1 MFHVEQLLRDLWLLW
16 PRHDATPQQA
26 DTYGRVG
33 YIMQQTTSDQ
43 PRRRYAIIGTGQMGL
58 LSGII
63 LANQG
68 IESVLWGRR
77 PEHVAE
83 LIQLRESAR
92 HLPGHRLPYQVRV
105 TSDDGDV
112 FAGVDVIVSA
122 VPTQYIRPI
131 HTRLRE
137 HIPVGV
143 PIVSMA
149 KGIENGTLLRPTQI
163 IADVLADDPDRP
175 ARPLAS
181 LCGPSI
187 AAELAGCK
195 PATMIAASDDERL
208 ANALQQDFSTSW
220 LRIYTN
226 TDLLG
231 VELAGATKNV
241 IAIAAGI
248 VDGLGAG
255 YNAKSALLARGLAE
269 ITRLG
274 LAMGASSETFFG
286 LAGIGD
292 LATTCFCP
300 MGRNRTCGEE
310 LGKGRKLADILAST
324 ESVVEGVPTTK
335 SVMALAKK
343 YRVEMP
349 ITEAVHAVLFED
361 LNPIEAITLLMSR
374 EPKAERVR

>member
-1 MFHVEQLLRDLWLLW
+1 
-16 PRHDATPQQA
+16 
-26 DTYGRVG
+26 
-33 YIMQQTTSDQ
+33 MQSGDQ
-43 PRRRYAIIGTGQMGL
+43 PHKRRYAIIGTGQMGL

-63 LANQG
+63 LASQD

-92 HLPGHRLPYQVRV
+92 HLPGHRIPDQVLV
-105 TSDDGDV
+105 TADERGV
-112 FAGVDVIVSA
+112 FDGVDVIVNA

-131 HTRLRE
+131 YTRLRE
-137 HIPVGV
+137 HIPVGI

-149 KGIENGTLLRPTQI
+149 KGIENETLLRPTQI
-163 IADVLADDPDRP
+163 IADVLQDDPDRP

-187 AAELAGCK
+187 AAEMAGCK
-195 PATMIAASDDERL
+195 PATMIAASDDEQF
-208 ANALQQDFSTSW
+208 AITLQQDFSTSW

-226 TDLLG
+226 ADLLG

-248 VDGLGAG
+248 VDGLTAG

-300 MGRNRTCGEE
+300 LGRNRTCGEE
-310 LGKGRKLADILAST
+310 LGKGKKLADILAST

-335 SVMALAKK
+335 SVMQLAAK

-349 ITEAVHAVLFED
+349 ITRSGERGAV
-361 LNPIEAITLLMSR
+361 
-374 EPKAERVR
+374 